1 MTEFVIMTSM
11 FNEQLSAL
19 LDGELPVEQEALL
32 LRRLEEKTELRDSL
46 ARYSLIGELMRD
58 EHCDLAGLSVSDRVA
73 AAIGRD
79 SYVEQTGRSVP
90 RWNTGLVGAGIA
102 ASIALLV
109 MFNLNSLTGSADQAG
124 SSVIPV
130 AQAAQVSHEHAN
142 SARMMRYLVS
152 HSRFSNSASRQLL
165 DSHVAMSSHHSPG
178 NW

>member
-1 MTEFVIMTSM
+1 MTSM
-11 FNEQLSAL
+11 LDEQISAL

-32 LRRLEEKTELRDSL
+32 LRRLEQKTELSDSL

-58 EHCDLAGLSVSDRVA
+58 ADTDIASLSVSGRVA

-79 SYVEQTGRSVP
+79 SHVDQPEPLPR
-90 RWNTGLVGAGIA
+90 RWNTGLAGAGIA

-109 MFNLNSLTGSADQAG
+109 IFNLNSLSGSAEQAG
-124 SSVIPV
+124 NPAIPV
-130 AQAAQVSHEHAN
+130 AQAVQMSHSHAN
-142 SARMMRYLVS
+142 SERMMRYLVS

-178 NW
+178 NWSEQ